1 MKTPST
7 KDTHNLQRFLD
18 AQLGTFDGALRELRA
33 GTKRGHWMWFVFPQ
47 IDGLG
52 RSEMARTYAIKS
64 RGEAHAYLR
73 HEILGPRLTECAE
86 ALLYAEGKSAHEIMG
101 FPDDLKLHSS
111 MTLFANVSEFG
122 SVFHRVLAK
131 YFGGLQDAK
140 TLQLL
145 VAWETRGGR

>member
-1 MKTPST
+1 M
-7 KDTHNLQRFLD
+7 QRFLD

-64 RGEAHAYLR
+64 RSEADAYLR
-73 HEILGPRLTECAE
+73 HEILGRRLTECAE
-86 ALLYAEGKSAHEIMG
+86 ALLCVEGKSAHEIMG
-101 FPDDLKLHSS
+101 FPDDLKLQSS
-111 MTLFANVSEFG
+111 MTLFAHVSEFG
-122 SVFHRVLAK
+122 SVFHRVLDK

-145 VAWETRGGR
+145 VAGETRGGQ